1 MKVYFSGISGTGI
14 GPLAELAYDAGYEVC
29 GSDLMRGAIAP
40 EIDERNISVHYGEQ
54 TGEFLRQK
62 QAEGVI
68 DWFVYTSALPAD
80 HAELLAAQ
88 ELGIHTSKRDEFIAK
103 FIEDKKLKMLA
114 VAGTHGKTTTTALLI
129 YAFTRLGIPVSY
141 LIGTTLGW
149 GRGGNYSTDAKY
161 FIYEA
166 DEYDRNFLAYH
177 PFVAAITCVD
187 YDHPDIYPT
196 LGDYQGAFAQFEAQ
210 SQYVVK
216 NTTVNEKFTLVGKLR
231 RRDASIALEVLQY
244 LRSVDDE
251 INCSDDEIIAVLNDF
266 PGAGRRFE
274 RIAEGVYSDYGHH
287 PNEIKATVEM
297 AKELRDRDNYT
308 GLAVIYQPHQ
318 NTRQHKVRDG
328 YLDAFN
334 GADKVFWLPT
344 YLTREDPNLEILTP
358 ENLISNLRNPEIAEP
373 AELNDDLAS
382 KILQL
387 KKQGWLILLLTAGP
401 ADGWLRKN
409 FDD

>member
-1 MKVYFSGISGTGI
+1 M
-14 GPLAELAYDAGYEVC
+14 
-29 GSDLMRGAIAP
+29 
-40 EIDERNISVHYGEQ
+40 
-54 TGEFLRQK
+54 
-62 QAEGVI
+62 
-68 DWFVYTSALPAD
+68 
-80 HAELLAAQ
+80 
-88 ELGIHTSKRDEFIAK
+88 
-103 FIEDKKLKMLA
+103 
-114 VAGTHGKTTTTALLI
+114 
-129 YAFTRLGIPVSY
+129 
-141 LIGTTLGW
+141 
-149 GRGGNYSTDAKY
+149 
-161 FIYEA
+161 
-166 DEYDRNFLAYH
+166 
-177 PFVAAITCVD
+177 AAITCVD

-216 NTTVNEKFTLVGKLR
+216 NTTINEKFTLVGELR

-251 INCSDDEIIAVLNDF
+251 INCSDEEIIAVLNDF

-409 FDD
+409 FGD

>member
-1 MKVYFSGISGTGI
+1 M
-14 GPLAELAYDAGYEVC
+14 
-29 GSDLMRGAIAP
+29 
-40 EIDERNISVHYGEQ
+40 
-54 TGEFLRQK
+54 
-62 QAEGVI
+62 
-68 DWFVYTSALPAD
+68 
-80 HAELLAAQ
+80 
-88 ELGIHTSKRDEFIAK
+88 
-103 FIEDKKLKMLA
+103 
-114 VAGTHGKTTTTALLI
+114 
-129 YAFTRLGIPVSY
+129 
-141 LIGTTLGW
+141 
-149 GRGGNYSTDAKY
+149 
-161 FIYEA
+161 
-166 DEYDRNFLAYH
+166 
-177 PFVAAITCVD
+177 
-187 YDHPDIYPT
+187 
-196 LGDYQGAFAQFEAQ
+196 
-210 SQYVVK
+210 
-216 NTTVNEKFTLVGKLR
+216 
-231 RRDASIALEVLQY
+231 
-244 LRSVDDE
+244 
-251 INCSDDEIIAVLNDF
+251 NDF

-409 FDD
+409 FGD